1 MTERLEEHLVAR
13 GLLTQDWADDA
24 LRSQAL
30 VGGAMDTLLLEMGA
44 VREQDLVTALGEVS
58 GLQPIYLA
66 DYVPNPGMASALP
79 REEAERLNLAPLS
92 DEDGMLH
99 VAVPYPVPMRGLE
112 VLVRKLGRSVAP
124 WVATDVRVRSWRAQ
138 IYGTP
143 LPARDSALLGTL
155 GPTLEERLATEMAE
169 QAARN
174 VVGEPVPLENPRPE
188 PATEQNPAAS
198 SVPGFE
204 PAGTLLEALEAGVA
218 AAEPELPAWTV
229 DAPRTR
235 TRRTR
240 PPTTTTPSTSD
251 PVVDWSL
258 SEARTALRTVAGDRE
273 GLKDVVLRY
282 ARRTFDFVAAFAVVR
297 GTAMGWD
304 ARGEGA
310 DAAALA
316 QVSFPLD
323 VPSVF
328 RTAALA
334 HSSYAGPVPADA
346 QTRQVLEALGR
357 TPRSVFVFPVEVRG
371 RLVAVLYGDR
381 GSRPVSQR
389 RLSDLILFCQELGAA
404 FAELIVLRKQRRFA
418 DEDTAPAEA
427 SGTLG
432 LTGVP
437 RRSLEG
443 LDRAPPATAP
453 ADLGPVL
460 ERLVGTDAAARAAAI
475 SDLTRAPDAAAR
487 ALAAEFPGPSAWSR
501 VPVLELP
508 APDELGPVPA
518 GLARLGGAGARA
530 LSRFLDAPDADTRYM
545 ALLTA
550 GSLPHPELVAG
561 VLRGLFDGD
570 PDVASAAR
578 AAATALRRLPRF
590 QAALPDLRQELV
602 AKEPERRALAARA
615 LGMLHDRPSVE
626 GLIGL
631 TGSDDA
637 VAAQAAAEALIESP
651 APRSAPAPTAGWPGG
666 PRTGPTGGRSG
677 CSRRFGIPSRG
688 SGPPPSRS
696 SPPRSATRWDTPP
709 MRRKPNARRRWT
721 AGKTRCSTR
730 AYARSTAEATR
741 GAGQNRPTSANTP
754 PPGPIDTAG
763 STAGNAVV
771 EAEGGWSEELS
782 S

>member
-13 GLLTQDWADDA
+13 GLLTQDRADDA

-99 VAVPYPVPMRGLE
+99 VAVPYPVPMQGLE

-124 WVATDVRVRSWRAQ
+124 WVSTDVRVRSWRAQ

-188 PATEQNPAAS
+188 PAMEQNPAAS
-198 SVPGFE
+198 SPPGSE

-229 DAPRTR
+229 DAPKTR
-235 TRRTR
+235 TRRTGA
-240 PPTTTTPSTSD
+240 PTTTTPSTSD

-418 DEDTAPAEA
+418 DEDAAPPEPPGA
-427 SGTLG
+427 LG

-443 LDRAPPATAP
+443 LDRAPPETAP

-487 ALAAEFPGPSAWSR
+487 VLAAEFPGPSAWSR

-530 LSRFLDAPDADTRYM
+530 LSKFLDAPDADTRYM

-561 VLRGLFDGD
+561 VLRGLFDED

-578 AAATALRRLPRF
+578 AAATALHRLPRF

-637 VAAQAAAEALIESP
+637 VAAQAAAEALIE
-651 APRSAPAPTAGWPGG
+651 
-666 PRTGPTGGRSG
+666 
-677 CSRRFGIPSRG
+677 I
-688 SGPPPSRS
+688 
-696 SPPRSATRWDTPP
+696 
-709 MRRKPNARRRWT
+709 
-721 AGKTRCSTR
+721 TR
-730 AYARSTAEATR
+730 ASFGTSTHGWMAWWAENRSHRRAQWLLAALRNPEPWLRA
-741 GAGQNRPTSANTP
+741 AA
-754 PPGPIDTAG
+754 A
-763 STAGNAVV
+763 
-771 EAEGGWSEELS
+771 EELS
-782 S
+782 AALGDTLGYAPDAPESERAAAVDRWEDALLDPRLRSIDG